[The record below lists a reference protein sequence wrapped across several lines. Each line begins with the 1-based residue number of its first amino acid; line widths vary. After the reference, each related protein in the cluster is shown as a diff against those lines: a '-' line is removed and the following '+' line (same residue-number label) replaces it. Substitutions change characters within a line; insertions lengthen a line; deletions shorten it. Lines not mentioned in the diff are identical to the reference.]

1 MKKLLAA
8 IITLAITISCLSVVC
23 FAQAAPVDNSTATET
38 KTVESL
44 VGAYYMQGECGTGD
58 IPGGAKYT
66 TDYDY
71 TIADQLANVLNGT
84 ERVPF
89 YGYTRNNALH
99 FDRFS
104 KTVLINEMD
113 LAAAAGID
121 FIAYKYYAGVGKNGT
136 IRSALSLM
144 NAQFKQHVSAY
155 TQAVGFAKPV
165 MFCGVV
171 DGDFDANRDATYF
184 LNDYMLQKGYLTSED
199 GRPVVFILWSDAAT
213 VKDQVDVIN
222 RKFGNAVK
230 NGYDESKKNSAETI
244 FPIEIQTAYFIAL
257 NAPSYAEATAA
268 GCEAISWY
276 AGSGSN
282 GEAYSAMVERVEANW
297 TSNAENVIPNVVTGF
312 DKSVLAGKTI
322 KVDGMLKYY
331 DDEATSVR
339 YQLSGK
345 ETDKVAKA
353 TTEELVAHVKK
364 AVETTNKPANL
375 KATMI
380 YAWDD
385 FAGGAYLCPTKTAT
399 EYQYEYSYLKALR
412 QYFYGNENLPV
423 VKFMTDGDAD
433 YKFICTD
440 VNGIV
445 MKYDYD
451 EKLVA
456 KLDAQ
461 GNPVVDATPTSIVE
475 ENNDEGGINVLYI
488 AIAAGAVVVI
498 AVVVIIIV
506 AASKKKK
513 AAGKAE

>member
-8 IITLAITISCLSVVC
+8 IITVAIAISCLSVVC
-23 FAQAAPVDNSTATET
+23 FAEAAPADNNTATET
-38 KTVESL
+38 KTVASL
-44 VGAYYMQGECGTGD
+44 VGAYYLQGECGTGD
-58 IPGGAKYT
+58 IPGGAKYD

-71 TIADQLANVLNGT
+71 TIADQLAKVLDGT
-84 ERVPF
+84 DRVP
-89 YGYTRNNALH
+89 YYAYSRNNALH

-104 KTVLINEMD
+104 KTVLINEVD

-121 FIAYKYYAGVGKNGT
+121 FIAYKYYSGIGKNGT
-136 IRSALSLM
+136 LRSALSLM

-155 TQAVGFAKPV
+155 TQAVGFAKAV
-165 MFCGVV
+165 EFCAVI
-171 DGDFDANRDATYF
+171 DGDFYANKDATYL
-184 LNDYMLQKGYLTSED
+184 LNDYMLQKGYLTAED

-213 VKDQVDVIN
+213 VKDQVDIIN
-222 RKFGNAVK
+222 KKLGNAVK
-230 NGYDESKKNSAETI
+230 NGHDESKKNSVETI
-244 FPIEIQTAYFIAL
+244 YPIEIQTAYFVAL
-257 NAPSYAEATAA
+257 NAPSYAAATAA

-282 GEAYSAMVERVEANW
+282 GEAYADMVARVEEKW
-297 TSNAENVIPNVVTGF
+297 TSNDANVIPNVVTGF

-345 ETDKVAKA
+345 ESDKVAKA
-353 TTEELVAHVKK
+353 TAEELVAHVKK
-364 AVETTNKPANL
+364 AVETTNKPTNL
-375 KATMI
+375 AATMI

-385 FAGGAYLCPTKTAT
+385 FAGGAYLCPTKTAN

-412 QYFYGNENLPV
+412 NYFYGNTNLPA

-440 VNGIV
+440 INGNV
-445 MKYDYD
+445 FKYDYD

-461 GNPVVDATPTSIVE
+461 GNPIVDATPTPIPE
-475 ENNDEGGINVLYI
+475 ENNEGGVNVLYI

-513 AAGKAE
+513 AAGAAE